1 MVAATGIRILHAV
14 DFRGAKR
21 HNLYIVAISIGMGLI
36 PEISPKFFS
45 KMPHV
50 LEPILHSG
58 ILLAAV
64 TAVVLNLVY
73 NGWERAQDGAHA
85 H

>member
-1 MVAATGIRILHAV
+1 MH
-14 DFRGAKR
+14 
-21 HNLYIVAISIGMGLI
+21 IVAISLGMGLV

-45 KMPHV
+45 RMPHV
-50 LEPILHSG
+50 LEPLLHSG

-64 TAVVLNLVY
+64 TAVILNLVY
-73 NGWERAQDGAHA
+73 NGWEKADTGSHA